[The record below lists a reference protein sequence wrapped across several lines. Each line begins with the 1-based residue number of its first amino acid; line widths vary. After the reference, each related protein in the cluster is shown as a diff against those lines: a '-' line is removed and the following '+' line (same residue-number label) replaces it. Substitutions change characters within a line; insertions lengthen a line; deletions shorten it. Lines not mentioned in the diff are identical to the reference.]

1 MSHNVLDVGDV
12 LGAET
17 SKNKGNQ
24 FNPPL
29 FLQAPKMWRRQN
41 RIKGLARQRFFVAR
55 AAACRRRSAYI
66 PVMCGFF
73 SNTLFPSLYIIF

>member
-1 MSHNVLDVGDV
+1 MSYNVPDVGDV

-24 FNPPL
+24 FHTPL

-41 RIKGLARQRFFVAR
+41 RIKGLARLWFFVAR
-55 AAACRRRSAYI
+55 AAACRRRSANI
-66 PVMCGFF
+66 PVM
-73 SNTLFPSLYIIF
+73 